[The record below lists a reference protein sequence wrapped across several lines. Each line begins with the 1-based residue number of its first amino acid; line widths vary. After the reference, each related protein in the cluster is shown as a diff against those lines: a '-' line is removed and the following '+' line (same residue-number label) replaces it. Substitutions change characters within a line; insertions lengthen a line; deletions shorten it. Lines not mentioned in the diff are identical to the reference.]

1 MFKRY
6 TYLILGEVMLAL
18 IFVVFVFSCIR
29 VMKGDIQNG
38 TNLVSLETSKDT
50 PYNNDYF
57 VYFEKHVLINKYLEF
72 CVVGEECDNDKVET
86 ASLSSASGGVIG
98 IEDDILFALTAA
110 HFCFDTEEDLL
121 ATGEDGKYIEYKK
134 LIIVHFLNTATSAYI
149 EKIDPKSDLCLLSFR
164 INELETRKFDFDNIK
179 LAKKMPDIGEN
190 IFTVSSP
197 LSIYGKSFRLHFNGN
212 YGGCDSRYGCMYTI
226 PATYGSSGSLVLN
239 KKGQLIS
246 VVSISIIPFQNISAG
261 PHVDEIRKFLLDFDK
276 ETGIILY

>member
-18 IFVVFVFSCIR
+18 IFVVFVFSCVR
-29 VMKGDIQNG
+29 VIKGDIQNG

-57 VYFEKHVLINKYLEF
+57 VYFEKHVLVNKYLEF

-121 ATGEDGKYIEYKK
+121 TTGEDGKYIEYKK

>member
-1 MFKRY
+1 MFRRY
-6 TYLILGEVMLAL
+6 AYLIMGEVMLAL
-18 IFVVFVFSCIR
+18 IFIVFIFSCVK
-29 VMKGDIQNG
+29 VMKGDVQNG
-38 TNLVSLETSKDT
+38 NNLVSLETSKDS

-57 VYFEKHVLINKYLEF
+57 VYFEKHVLVDKNLKF

-86 ASLSSASGGVIG
+86 TSLSSASGGVIG
-98 IEDDILFALTAA
+98 SEDDILFALTAA

-121 ATGEDGKYIEYKK
+121 DTGEDGKTLEYKK

-164 INELETRKFDFDNIK
+164 IQDIGTSDINLKDIE
-179 LAKKMPDIGEN
+179 LAKRMPDIGEN

-212 YGGCDSRYGCMYTI
+212 FGGCDSRYGCMYTI

-261 PHVDEIRKFLLDFDK
+261 PHVDDIRKFLLDFDK
-276 ETGIILY
+276 ETGIMLY

>member
-1 MFKRY
+1 MFRRY
-6 TYLILGEVMLAL
+6 AYLIMGEVMLAL
-18 IFVVFVFSCIR
+18 ILIVFIFSCVR

-38 TNLVSLETSKDT
+38 NNLVSLETSKDT

-57 VYFEKHVLINKYLEF
+57 VYFEKHVLVDKDLEF

-86 ASLSSASGGVIG
+86 TSLSSASGGVISVK
-98 IEDDILFALTAA
+98 DDILFALTAA

-121 ATGEDGKYIEYKK
+121 DTGKDGKTIEFKK

-164 INELETRKFDFDNIK
+164 MQEIETSKVELKDIK

-212 YGGCDSRYGCMYTI
+212 FGGCDSRYGCMYTI

-261 PHVDEIRKFLLDFDK
+261 PHVDDIRKFLLDFDK
-276 ETGIILY
+276 ETGIMLY

>member
-1 MFKRY
+1 MFRRY
-6 TYLILGEVMLAL
+6 AYLIMGEVMLAL
-18 IFVVFVFSCIR
+18 IFIVFIFSCVK
-29 VMKGDIQNG
+29 VMKGDVQNG
-38 TNLVSLETSKDT
+38 NNLVSLETSKDS

-57 VYFEKHVLINKYLEF
+57 VYFEKHVLIDKDLKF

-86 ASLSSASGGVIG
+86 TSLSSASGGVIG
-98 IEDDILFALTAA
+98 SEDDILFALTAA

-121 ATGEDGKYIEYKK
+121 DTGEDGKTLEYKK

-164 INELETRKFDFDNIK
+164 IQDIETSKIDLKDIE

-212 YGGCDSRYGCMYTI
+212 FGGCDSRYGCMYTI

-261 PHVDEIRKFLLDFDK
+261 PHVDDIRKFLLDFDK
-276 ETGIILY
+276 ETGIMLY

>member
-18 IFVVFVFSCIR
+18 IFVVFVFSCVR
-29 VMKGDIQNG
+29 VIKGDIQNG

-50 PYNNDYF
+50 PYDNDYF
-57 VYFEKHVLINKYLEF
+57 VYFEKHVLVNKYLEF

-121 ATGEDGKYIEYKK
+121 TTGEDGKYIEYKK

>member
-1 MFKRY
+1 MFRRY
-6 TYLILGEVMLAL
+6 AYLIMGEVMLVL
-18 IFVVFVFSCIR
+18 IFIVFIFSCVK
-29 VMKGDIQNG
+29 VMKGDVQNG
-38 TNLVSLETSKDT
+38 NNLVSLETSKDS

-57 VYFEKHVLINKYLEF
+57 VYFEKHVLVDKDLKF
-72 CVVGEECDNDKVET
+72 CIVGEECDNDKVET
-86 ASLSSASGGVIG
+86 TSLSSASGGVIG
-98 IEDDILFALTAA
+98 SEDDILFALTAA

-121 ATGEDGKYIEYKK
+121 DTGEDGKTLEYKK

-164 INELETRKFDFDNIK
+164 IQDIETSKIDLKDIK

-212 YGGCDSRYGCMYTI
+212 FGGCDSRYGCMYTI

-261 PHVDEIRKFLLDFDK
+261 PHVDDIRKFLLDFDK
-276 ETGIILY
+276 ETGIMLY

>member
-1 MFKRY
+1 
-6 TYLILGEVMLAL
+6 
-18 IFVVFVFSCIR
+18 
-29 VMKGDIQNG
+29 
-38 TNLVSLETSKDT
+38 
-50 PYNNDYF
+50 
-57 VYFEKHVLINKYLEF
+57 
-72 CVVGEECDNDKVET
+72 
-86 ASLSSASGGVIG
+86 
-98 IEDDILFALTAA
+98 
-110 HFCFDTEEDLL
+110 
-121 ATGEDGKYIEYKK
+121 
-134 LIIVHFLNTATSAYI
+134 
-149 EKIDPKSDLCLLSFR
+149 LCLLSFR